1 MRRILLASCIA
12 LLPGLALA
20 QASANDQSPPPP
32 SADDA
37 GPGWGGPGMMG
48 GGWGGPGM
56 MGGGW
61 SKGGHRGFG
70 MDEILVKFYAANTTH
85 DGHLTMAQAKAAG
98 LTVVADNFDA
108 IDVKKRGY
116 VTFYDIMAWRLDD
129 MAKRLEQRADQLRA
143 QD

>member
-20 QASANDQSPPPP
+20 QASSNDQPPPP
-32 SADDA
+32 PGADNT
-37 GPGWGGPGMMG
+37 GPGPDMMG

-85 DGHLTMAQAKAAG
+85 DGHLSMAQAKAAG